1 MRTWTR
7 VSNTSDRPAEAPLPA
22 EGQGALP
29 PARPRRRLR
38 RYPVA
43 AAALVALA
51 AVVLV
56 AAGADWVAPYPPL
69 KQEIAGRLAPPSWLP
84 GGRAGHL
91 FGTDQL
97 GRDILSRVIFGAR
110 ISLTVAVLAVGLAAS
125 VGIVLGVV
133 SGYYGGWADRVLAR
147 LADIQLAFPTMLL
160 VITLIAMVGPSLVN
174 LIAAL
179 GIGGWASYFRMARA
193 QVLTLRET
201 EYVLAARCVGVPDL
215 AIAFRHVLPNALS
228 PLIVLA
234 SFSMA
239 QVIILESALS
249 FLGLGV
255 QPPTPTWGGM
265 LSDSRDYL
273 SLAWWLAAFPGAALT
288 VTVLAINVLGDWLRD
303 MLDPRLVV

>member
-1 MRTWTR
+1 MPTSTR
-7 VSNTSDRPAEAPLPA
+7 VSSTGDRSGGAFPSVEA
-22 EGQGALP
+22 QGSP
-29 PARPRRRLR
+29 SRARSRRLR

-43 AAALVALA
+43 AAALVTLG

-56 AAGADWVAPYPPL
+56 AAAADWVAPYPPL
-69 KQEIAGRLAPPSWLP
+69 KQEIASRLMPPSWLP

-91 FGTDQL
+91 LGTDQL

-110 ISLTVAVLAVGLAAS
+110 ISLAVAVLAVGLAAS
-125 VGIVLGVV
+125 VGILLGVL
-133 SGYYGGWADRVLAR
+133 SGYYGGWADRILAR

-160 VITLIAMVGPSLVN
+160 VITLVAMLGPNLVN
-174 LIAAL
+174 LVAAL

-215 AIAFRHVLPNALS
+215 TIAFRHVLPNALS

-273 SLAWWLAAFPGAALT
+273 SLAWWLAAFPGGALT
-288 VTVLAINVLGDWLRD
+288 MTVLAINVLGDWLRD
-303 MLDPRLVV
+303 VLDPRLVV